1 MKSTLR
7 WTRIRSFGAAIGMGA
22 VVTIAAACSGG
33 GAAPDVVV
41 ITSIV
46 EVQVPGETIVSVVT
60 QTSIV
65 EVTVTM
71 APDPKANWPDTLVFG
86 VVTREVTGSLQGDM
100 SAFAA
105 AMSERLGIRVVV
117 IVRPDEARLA
127 AVIGNGSV
135 DMAPLSP
142 TRYITAAQELTNLEL
157 LAQQVQFGDATY
169 HGQWFTNDPSIC
181 GADPVEGAF
190 YYDEA
195 GTVRPVGPTDG
206 PALQVG
212 WNADKS
218 RDPEIASGLACP
230 QPVDLSIVAG
240 QKIAFTTETS
250 AIGHIVP
257 VLQLRQAGITSD
269 QYETSFAGGHDS
281 AVTAVYE
288 GTANVGVA
296 YDDARRI
303 SATFQADV
311 GSKVILFNITPR
323 IANDVFVARSELAD
337 SLRQAVAAELQDYV
351 RSEEGQLVMSGL
363 FGWADLT
370 RADSA
375 TMQSLATVADAMRE
389 LGFTD

>member
-7 WTRIRSFGAAIGMGA
+7 WTRNRSFGAVIGMGA
-22 VVTIAAACSGG
+22 VIIIASACTGG
-33 GAAPDVVV
+33 GATPDVVV
-41 ITSIV
+41 VTSIV

-60 QTSIV
+60 RTSIV

-86 VVTREVTGSLQGDM
+86 VVSREVTGTLQADM

-105 AMSERLGIRVVV
+105 AMRERLGIRVVV
-117 IVRPDEARLA
+117 IVSPDDARLA
-127 AVIGNGSV
+127 GAISNGSI
-135 DMAPLSP
+135 DMAPLAP
-142 TRYITAAQELTNLEL
+142 TRYITATRELTNLEV

-195 GTVRPVGPTDG
+195 GAVRPVGPTDG

-230 QPVDLSIVAG
+230 QPVDLSVVADK
-240 QKIAFTTETS
+240 KIAFTTETS
-250 AIGHIVP
+250 AIGHIFP

-269 QYETSFAGGHDS
+269 EYESSFTGGHDA

-288 GTANVGVA
+288 GTADIGVA
-296 YDDARRI
+296 YDDARRT
-303 SATFQADV
+303 SATSQADV
-311 GSKVILFNITPR
+311 GSKVIVFNITPR
-323 IANDVFVARSELAD
+323 IANEVFVARSELAD
-337 SLRQAVAAELQDYV
+337 SLRQAVAGELQDYA

-363 FGWADLT
+363 FGWADLI
-370 RADSA
+370 RADST
-375 TMQSLATVADAMRE
+375 TMQSLETVANAMRE
-389 LGFTD
+389 LGFTE